1 MKTFAAVAAGLVLGQ
16 AMLAQGGR
24 IPPNPSELAQH
35 EVARYT
41 ALLSLTQAQQDQATA
56 IFTAEA
62 TEEQGLRQNER
73 AAHQALET
81 AVTGGDTGAIQQQ
94 AAALG
99 QLQGQGIAARSLA
112 EAKFYATLTADQKAK
127 AADLKQQHLL
137 GGPGGPGGHG
147 PHGGP
152 GGQQ

>member
-1 MKTFAAVAAGLVLGQ
+1 MKVLATLAANLVLGQ
-16 AMLAQGGR
+16 AMLAQPGQR
-24 IPPNPSELAQH
+24 TPPSPAEMAQH

-62 TEEQGLRQNER
+62 TEEQGYRQNER
-73 AAHQALET
+73 AARQALET
-81 AVTGGDTGAIQQQ
+81 AVTGGDTAAIQQQ
-94 AAALG
+94 ATALG

-112 EAKFYATLTADQKAK
+112 EAKFYATLTADQKTK

-152 GGQQ
+152 GM